1 MTMQKTLFR
10 STSIAAL
17 ALAPFITGCAT
28 KKFVRTTVAPVQ
40 QKVGELDA
48 TTKAQGES
56 IAELEKGVAKAD
68 ERAQGAD
75 ARAEAAGK
83 EAALARKEAAEGKS
97 FAEAGFNKV
106 DGQFSKVNGEV
117 TNIHGRFENLRD
129 YKMVANESV
138 LFKVG
143 QWELND
149 EAKADLDA
157 AVEKIKGMKN
167 YVVELQGFTDSTGS
181 KTTNLELSRK
191 RADAVVR
198 YLTTKHNI
206 ALHRV
211 YVAGY
216 GHENSVADNKTRDG
230 RKQNRRV
237 DMKVFLSGDEAA
249 QNKVPVVTAAQT
261 QPSN

>member
-1 MTMQKTLFR
+1 MQKTLFR
-10 STSIAAL
+10 SSSIAAL

-28 KKFVRTTVAPVQ
+28 KKFVRTTVAPIQ

-48 TTKAQGES
+48 TTKTQGEA

-75 ARAEAAGK
+75 ARAEAAAK
-83 EAALARKEAAEGKS
+83 EAALARKEAADGKS
-97 FAEAGFNKV
+97 YAEAGFNKV
-106 DGQFSKVNGEV
+106 DGELNKVNGEV
-117 TNIHGRFENLRD
+117 TTIHGRFENLRD

-181 KTTNLELSRK
+181 KYTNLELSRK

-198 YLTTKHNI
+198 YLTTKHSI